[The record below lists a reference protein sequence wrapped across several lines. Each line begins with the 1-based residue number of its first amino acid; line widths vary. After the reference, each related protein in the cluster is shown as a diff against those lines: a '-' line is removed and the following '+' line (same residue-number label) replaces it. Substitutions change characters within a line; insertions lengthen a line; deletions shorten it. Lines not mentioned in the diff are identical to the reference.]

1 MSALS
6 STNALS
12 STRPSSPTA
21 TVPPSA
27 TESHV
32 MSVSPAVRWLAIV
45 GIWTFLGLLST
56 AQSAIW
62 LRHVGQPVPWGEV
75 LASRLSDW
83 YTCALFTPAYI
94 WLVRNYPLD
103 RRHWPRTVAVLLGAT
118 SVFVVIKYVLYAQLG
133 VWTHGWFSS
142 GLPVRTLENRLGS
155 ALASS
160 FITESIAFWAV
171 IAVLYGWEFYSRMR
185 ERELQATR
193 LRAELTEARLEA
205 LAAQLRPHFLFNAL
219 HGVSTLMHRDV
230 EAADAMLANL
240 ADLLRRTLRP
250 SRDGDRHE
258 VSLKEEA
265 ETLNLYV
272 KVVAERFKD
281 RLTVRVTIPNELSRA
296 VVPHFV
302 LQPLV
307 ENAFEHGIA
316 RQAGPGKVE
325 VAAERVDGML
335 RLTVTDDGPG
345 IAGGD
350 AQTVRE
356 GVGLTNTRRRLREL
370 YGDRQELKV
379 ESTPGV
385 RGLRVAVS
393 IPFRQG
399 AA

>member
-1 MSALS
+1 MTAFSSISLS
-6 STNALS
+6 SPAANM
-12 STRPSSPTA
+12 PT
-21 TVPPSA
+21 SA
-27 TESHV
+27 TESHSMRV
-32 MSVSPAVRWLAIV
+32 GTAARWLAIF
-45 GIWTFLGLLST
+45 GIWTFLGLLSA
-56 AQSAIW
+56 AQSVIY
-62 LRHVGQPVPWGEV
+62 LRHIGQPVPWGEV

-103 RRHWPRTVAVLLGAT
+103 RRSWPRTVTVLIGAT

-133 VWTHGWFSS
+133 VWTQGWFANGSAI
-142 GLPVRTLENRLGS
+142 RTLESRFTS
-155 ALASS
+155 SIASS

-185 ERELQATR
+185 ERELQTVR
-193 LRAELTEARLEA
+193 LRAELSEARLAA

-240 ADLLRRTLRP
+240 AGLLRRTLQP

-258 VSLKEEA
+258 VTLREEA
-265 ETLNLYV
+265 ETLNLYINL
-272 KVVAERFKD
+272 VAERFKD
-281 RLTVRVTIPNELSRA
+281 RLTVRVAIPDELSRA

-316 RQAGPGKVE
+316 RKAGPGKVE
-325 VAAERVDGML
+325 VAAERIDGML
-335 RLTVTDDGPG
+335 RLTVSDDGPG
-345 IAGGD
+345 LAGNT
-350 AQTVRE
+350 QSVRE
-356 GVGLTNTRRRLREL
+356 GVGLSNTRRRLREL
-370 YGDRQELKV
+370 YGDRQDLSV

-399 AA
+399 GA